1 VAFHN
6 LALLLCG
13 KLAQHFSEM
22 LAQLSVQRPAPT
34 LRDKYHVIF
43 AVPRRV
49 AQTFKLVHLVSSF
62 HVLGGSRLEVSTM
75 DNPEYVKLLL
85 PPRQSRGNS
94 LGSQCSALA
103 KGFGDARLFPEVV
116 STARPVRKAT
126 RPPRIVVVK
135 AGRR

>member
-1 VAFHN
+1 MNRALALDEANHLRHRVLRRYRYHHVHMVRHQMPFHYQ
-6 LALLLCG
+6 ALLLG
-13 KLAQHFSEM
+13 GELAKHFSEM

-34 LRDKYHVIF
+34 LRDEYHVIF
-43 AVPRRV
+43 AVPCRV

-94 LGSQCSALA
+94 
-103 KGFGDARLFPEVV
+103 
-116 STARPVRKAT
+116 
-126 RPPRIVVVK
+126 
-135 AGRR
+135 